1 MDELARGTCVGRYV
15 VIDRIGQGGMGV
27 VYRAYDPEL
36 DRPIAIKLVAADD
49 DEASSAKR
57 DRLLREAQALARLQH
72 PNVIAVHDVGT
83 FRGVV
88 FIAMDFVEG
97 KTLRAWLRDKPR
109 RPREILDAFLAAGEG
124 LAAAHRAGLVHRD
137 FKPDN
142 VLVGNDGRVRVLD
155 FGLARDADAADGHV
169 SAPRPRLD
177 PSELDVTG
185 EATVDDRPSAKA
197 EVTQPRRELP
207 PLVTP
212 TPAPPSQTSGGAANM
227 LATPLTRSD
236 AVIGTPRFM
245 APEQGRGQKAD
256 ARADQFSF
264 CVALYHALYGNYPYP
279 RTADEAAD
287 EAWRLADPPPRAT
300 VPRWLRAALVRGLG
314 ERPAD
319 RWPSMAEL
327 LAALRADPAL
337 KRQRL
342 WRAAAIVAVL
352 GSVAVTVGVLHRQR
366 VAGCA
371 GAAKELDGVWDDARR
386 AEVRAAFKASGLPYA
401 GAALATVEHAFDD
414 YRRAWVAMHVDACE
428 ATRVRGEQ
436 SQELLDLRMSCLDDR
451 RTAMKTL
458 GELFASADPALV
470 GRASEAAQSLPA
482 LSTCAD
488 AAALRAPI
496 PPPRDPAA
504 AHRVDEIRAQLARA
518 NALELAAKYD
528 EGLRLGRSALAEA
541 QKLKYPPIEAE
552 ADLRIGHLVGLKGDF
567 AESARILERAYLAAL
582 AGRHEEAAARAA
594 TDLIIAAGTRQAKY
608 AEGDRWADVAEAL
621 AGQLSKKDEILGV
634 LYSTRSSLREREG
647 KYDDALA
654 DAERALGIE
663 ERLFGTEHTTVAET
677 YYHLGSVHYFKAE
690 YPQALDAYRRCL
702 QIEEKLAGPENP
714 VLIAA
719 RVGMADVYGDSG
731 DHERALAGY
740 QSALAL
746 LVKARPHDPD
756 LPMIRNNMGG
766 ELQQLDRPREAIV
779 QYRMALDDWRTR
791 IGPGKETVTALSNIG
806 EADLALGEAKEALRD
821 FHEGLTMCESA
832 LGAAHPLCARLTGW
846 VGESLRQLGK
856 LGEARETFLR
866 AVAGDEKALGQKHPQ
881 LVQPLYGL
889 GRVALARG
897 APAEARAPLERALAI
912 LGNEP
917 GEGLSAPDV
926 RFALAQAEW
935 AAGSR
940 ARAVQL
946 ATQARE
952 AYGVAGTP
960 GKHAFAEAS
969 AWLAKHR

>member
-1 MDELARGTCVGRYV
+1 MDELPRGTCVGRYV

-36 DRPIAIKLVAADD
+36 DRPIALKLVAALD
-49 DEASSAKR
+49 DEATGAKR

-72 PNVIAVHDVGT
+72 PNVVAVHDVGT

-97 KTLRAWLRDKPR
+97 QTLRAWLRDKPR
-109 RPREILDAFLAAGEG
+109 RRREILDAFVAAGEG

-142 VLVGNDGRVRVLD
+142 VIVGNDGRVRVLD
-155 FGLARDADAADGHV
+155 FGLARDAESRDGHA
-169 SAPRPRLD
+169 APPRALVD
-177 PSELDVTG
+177 SEQLDVT
-185 EATVDDRPSAKA
+185 VDDKPSAKA
-197 EVTQPRRELP
+197 EVTQPRRDLP
-207 PLVTP
+207 PLATP
-212 TPAPPSQTSGGAANM
+212 VPPSQSGGPGNLLM
-227 LATPLTRSD
+227 TPLTRSD

-245 APEQGRGQKAD
+245 APEQGRAQKAD

-264 CVALYHALYGNYPYP
+264 CVALYHALYGGYPYP
-279 RTADEAAD
+279 QTADEAAHD
-287 EAWRLADPPPRAT
+287 DAWKLAEPPSGAT
-300 VPRWLRAALVRGLG
+300 VPRWLRGVLVRGLA

-319 RWPSMAEL
+319 RWGSMEEL
-327 LAALRADPAL
+327 LAALRADPAI

-342 WRAAAIVAVL
+342 WRGAAVL
-352 GSVAVTVGVLHRQR
+352 ATVASLAVAAGVLHRQR

-371 GAAKELDGVWDDARR
+371 GAAHKLDGVWDAARR
-386 AEVRAAFKASGLPYA
+386 AQVRAAFTASGLPYA
-401 GAALATVEHAFDD
+401 EAALGTVERAFDD
-414 YRRAWVAMHVDACE
+414 YGRAFVAMHTDACE

-451 RTAMKTL
+451 LTAMKTL
-458 GELFASADPALV
+458 GELFAAADPGIVEHA
-470 GRASEAAQSLPA
+470 AEAAQSLPA

-504 AHRVDEIRAQLARA
+504 VRRVDEIRGQLARA
-518 NALELAAKYD
+518 NALELAARYD
-528 EGLRLGRSALAEA
+528 EGLRIGHAALAQAEA
-541 QKLKYPPIEAE
+541 LKYPPIEAE
-552 ADLRIGHLVGLKGDF
+552 ADLRVGHLVGLKGDY
-567 AESARILERAYLAAL
+567 AGSARLLERAYLAAL

-608 AEGDRWADVAEAL
+608 ADGDRWAEVAEAL
-621 AGQLSKKDEILGV
+621 AGHLTHKDELLGV

-654 DAERALGIE
+654 DAARALEIE
-663 ERLFGTEHTTVAET
+663 ERVLGREHTAVADT
-677 YYHLGSVHYFKAE
+677 YYHLGSVYYFKAD
-690 YPQALDAYRRCL
+690 YPKALDAYRRCL
-702 QIEEKLAGPENP
+702 QLEEKLAGPENP

-740 QSALAL
+740 ESALAL
-746 LVKARPHDPD
+746 LVRARPKDPD
-756 LPMIRNNMGG
+756 VPMIRNNMGG
-766 ELQQLDRPREAIV
+766 ELQQLDRAKEAIV
-779 QYRMALDDWRTR
+779 QYRLALADWRTR

-806 EADLALGEAKEALRD
+806 EAELALAQPKEALRD
-821 FHEGLTMCESA
+821 FREGLTMCESTMS
-832 LGAAHPLCARLTGW
+832 AAHPLCARLTGW
-846 VGESLRQLGK
+846 VGEAERQLGK
-856 LGEARETFLR
+856 FADAEADLTR
-866 AVAGDEKALGQKHPQ
+866 AVAGDEKSLGPKHPQ
-881 LVQPLYGL
+881 LVQPLLAL

-897 APAEARAPLERALAI
+897 QAASAKAPLERALSI
-912 LGNEP
+912 LGKEP
-917 GEGLSAPDV
+917 GEGLSAPDA
-926 RFALAQAEW
+926 RFALAEASW
-935 AAGSR
+935 ATGDR
-940 ARAVQL
+940 ARAVAL

-960 GKHAFAEAS
+960 GKRPFAEAS
-969 AWLAKHR
+969 AWLAKHH

>member
-36 DRPIAIKLVAADD
+36 DRPLALKLVAAVDN
-49 DEASSAKR
+49 EAAGAKR

-83 FRGVV
+83 FRGLV

-97 KTLRAWLRDKPR
+97 QTLRQWLRDKPR
-109 RPREILDAFLAAGEG
+109 RRREVLDAFLAAGEG

-142 VLVGNDGRVRVLD
+142 VIVGNDGRVRVLD
-155 FGLARDADAADGHV
+155 FGLARDADRGDGHT
-169 SAPRPRLD
+169 SQPRPLVD
-177 PSELDVTG
+177 SEELDVT
-185 EATVDDRPSAKA
+185 VDDKPSAKA

-207 PLVTP
+207 LLATP
-212 TPAPPSQTSGGAANM
+212 VPPSQPSGGPGNL

-245 APEQGRGQKAD
+245 APEQGLGHKAD

-264 CVALYHALYGNYPYP
+264 CVALYHALYGDYPYP
-279 RTADEAAD
+279 RTADEVIPHLH
-287 EAWRLADPPPRAT
+287 AWTLGEPPAGTT
-300 VPRWLRAALVRGLG
+300 VPRWLRAVLVRGLA

-319 RWPSMAEL
+319 RWGSMEAL
-327 LAALRADPAL
+327 LDALRADPAL

-342 WRAAAIVAVL
+342 WRVGAVVAVVASL
-352 GSVAVTVGVLHRQR
+352 GVAAGVLHRQR
-366 VAGCA
+366 VASCA
-371 GAAKELDGVWDDARR
+371 GAARKLDGVWDATRR

-401 GAALATVEHAFDD
+401 EAALATVERAFDD
-414 YRRAWVAMHVDACE
+414 YGRAFVAMHTDACE

-451 RTAMKTL
+451 REAMKTL
-458 GELFASADPALV
+458 GEIFAAADPGVVAH
-470 GRASEAAQSLPA
+470 AAEAAQSLPP
-482 LSTCAD
+482 LSMCAD
-488 AAALRAPI
+488 LAALRAPI
-496 PPPRDPAA
+496 PPPRDPSAA
-504 AHRVDEIRAQLARA
+504 RRVEEIRAQLARA
-518 NALELAAKYD
+518 NALELAARYD
-528 EGLRLGRSALAEA
+528 EGLRLGRAALTQA
-541 QKLKYPPIEAE
+541 QALKYPPIEAE
-552 ADLRIGHLVGLKGDF
+552 AELRVGHLVGLKGDY
-567 AESARILERAYLAAL
+567 AESARLLERAYLAAL

-594 TDLIIAAGTRQAKY
+594 TDLIIAVGTRQAKY
-608 AEGDRWADVAEAL
+608 ADGDRWAEVAEAL
-621 AGQLSKKDEILGV
+621 AGHLSRKDELLGL

-647 KYDDALA
+647 KYDESLA
-654 DAERALGIE
+654 DAERALAIE
-663 ERLFGTEHTTVAET
+663 ERVLGPEHTAVADT

-702 QIEEKLAGPENP
+702 EIEEKLAGPDNP

-740 QSALAL
+740 QSALKL
-746 LVKARPHDPD
+746 LLSARPSDPD
-756 LPMIRNNMGG
+756 VPMIRNNMGG
-766 ELQQLDRPREAIV
+766 ELQQLDRAKEAIV
-779 QYRMALDDWRTR
+779 QYRLALADWRTR

-806 EADLALGEAKEALRD
+806 EADLALGQPKEALRD
-821 FHEGLTMCESA
+821 FREGLDMCESTM
-832 LGAAHPLCARLTGW
+832 GAAHPLCARLTGW
-846 VGESLRQLGK
+846 VGESERRLGK
-856 LGEARETFLR
+856 LAEAQATLER
-866 AVAGDEKALGQKHPQ
+866 AVAGDEKSLGGKHPQ
-881 LVQPLYGL
+881 LVQPLLAL
-889 GRVALARG
+889 GHVALARG
-897 APAEARAPLERALAI
+897 NAAAALAPLERALAI
-912 LGNEP
+912 LGKEP

-926 RFALAQAEW
+926 RFALAQALW
-935 AAGSR
+935 ATGDR
-940 ARAVQL
+940 ARAVTL

-960 GKHAFAEAS
+960 GKRPFGEAS